1 MEYILCRVVE
11 SSCLPTHYAVPH
23 ISLHDLPK
31 HKTMKK
37 YKDFEV
43 MVISLLTPRK
53 FAIRTWFCNCPQYLF
68 LFGIVVECSPSIRDP
83 GKMLVLPNRLL
94 Y

>member
-11 SSCLPTHYAVPH
+11 SSCLPTHYTVPH

-43 MVISLLTPRK
+43 E
-53 FAIRTWFCNCPQYLF
+53 W
-68 LFGIVVECSPSIRDP
+68 
-83 GKMLVLPNRLL
+83 
-94 Y
+94 